1 MTRTFLFSVVS
12 LLLFGGANAA
22 TPWWQYDNICY
33 PSPATCYS
41 NMGSGYLYNTSDSD
55 SWDVGAQCWG
65 KKYICPNA
73 IKNQNSDVPVAMAR
87 GDIANTSI
95 VNSQDFDLAKLNGD
109 CFGARKTKSN
119 GAMVS
124 VNGSYVKVWCNGA
137 IEDVNEDNIVENGAF
152 ATTALRCSDLA
163 DRGYIDVLNGKC
175 YGKRYNTSEYHIQ
188 CNGDNTSNS
197 VLIVLNGATDWDDD
211 SDSAYITDTQANNYF
226 TTLVNAAESARAAN
240 NIVLNNN

>member
-1 MTRTFLFSVVS
+1 MTRTFLLSVVS

-22 TPWWQYDNICY
+22 TPWWKYDNICY

-41 NMGSGYLYNTSDSD
+41 NMGIGYFYNTSDSG
-55 SWDVGAQCWG
+55 SWDATSYCWG
-65 KKYICPNA
+65 KKYVCPDAVKDPN
-73 IKNQNSDVPVAMAR
+73 IDERVALER
-87 GDIANTSI
+87 NDIANTSV

-152 ATTALRCSDLA
+152 TTTTQHCSDLA
-163 DRGYIDVLNGKC
+163 ERGYVDVLNGKC
-175 YGKRYNTSEYHIQ
+175 YGKRYNTSEYAIQ
-188 CNGDNTSNS
+188 CNGDNAT
-197 VLIVLNGATDWDDD
+197 LIVLNGATDWDDN
-211 SDSAYITDTQANNYF
+211 SDSEYITDTQANNYF
-226 TTLVNAAESARAAN
+226 QTLVTAAQNARAAN

>member
-22 TPWWQYDNICY
+22 TPWWKYDNICY

-41 NMGSGYLYNTSDSD
+41 NMGIGYFYNTSESG
-55 SWDVGAQCWG
+55 SWDTTSSCWG
-65 KKYICPNA
+65 KKYVCPDAVKDPN
-73 IKNQNSDVPVAMAR
+73 IDERVALER
-87 GDIANTSI
+87 NDIANTSV

-137 IEDVNEDNIVENGAF
+137 LEDVDEDNIVENGAF
-152 ATTALRCSDLA
+152 TTTTQHCSDLA
-163 DRGYIDVLNGKC
+163 ERGYVDVLNGKC
-175 YGKRYNTSEYHIQ
+175 YGKRYNSSEYAIQ
-188 CNGDNTSNS
+188 CNGDNAT
-197 VLIVLNGATDWDDD
+197 LIVLNGATDWDDN
-211 SDSAYITDTQANNYF
+211 SDSEYITDTQANNYF
-226 TTLVNAAESARAAN
+226 QTLVTAAQNTRAAN